1 MDNHLNMLTQEFD
14 VEVGVK
20 QMAEQVISKM
30 ELIGGMHKAI
40 LGNVEKAQ

>member
-30 ELIGGMHKAI
+30 
-40 LGNVEKAQ
+40 